1 MARALL
7 SIFLALIVAGAA
19 FADTLTYENSRF
31 GTRISFPADIFDR
44 IDPAPANGDGRRFR
58 SADGAELAVF
68 GHFNALDMTPETLI
82 EQARSDATSK
92 SREVTYAA
100 SGADWAV
107 LSGHEDSMI
116 FYERHE
122 FGANGVI
129 HVMVLRY
136 PESLHATYDA
146 LAGIIARSLEGP

>member
-7 SIFLALIVAGAA
+7 SAWLVLIFAAPA

-31 GTRISFPADIFDR
+31 GTRISFPAGIFDR
-44 IDPAPANGDGRRFR
+44 IDPAPGNGDGRRFR

-68 GHFNALDMTPETLI
+68 GHYNALDLTPETLI
-82 EQARSDATSK
+82 EEARSGAS
-92 SREVTYAA
+92 SQGREITYAA

-107 LSGHEDSMI
+107 LSGHEGSMI

-122 FGANGVI
+122 FGADGVI
-129 HVMVLRY
+129 HVMDLRY
-136 PESLHATYDA
+136 PESLKTTYDD
-146 LAGIIARSLEGP
+146 LAGSIARSLEGP